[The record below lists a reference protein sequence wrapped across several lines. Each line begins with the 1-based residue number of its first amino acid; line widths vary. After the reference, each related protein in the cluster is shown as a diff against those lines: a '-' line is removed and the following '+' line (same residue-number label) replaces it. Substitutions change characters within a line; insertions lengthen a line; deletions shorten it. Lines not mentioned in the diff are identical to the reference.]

1 MFTPPLII
9 LSPRENAP
17 YVFLYAPCPAQ
28 NPPVMFGHVAVR
40 TFPNIT
46 GYMKVGTWG
55 GGIGAFYATKEIFQA
70 AHVDEDV
77 PLVKFDASRVSQ
89 IYSEVSTVQP
99 RAIQTLIII
108 KV

>member
-1 MFTPPLII
+1 
-9 LSPRENAP
+9 
-17 YVFLYAPCPAQ
+17 
-28 NPPVMFGHVAVR
+28 
-40 TFPNIT
+40 
-46 GYMKVGTWG
+46 MKVGTWG

-70 AHVDEDV
+70 SHVDEDV

-99 RAIQTLIII
+99 RAIQVLIII

>member
-1 MFTPPLII
+1 
-9 LSPRENAP
+9 
-17 YVFLYAPCPAQ
+17 
-28 NPPVMFGHVAVR
+28 
-40 TFPNIT
+40 
-46 GYMKVGTWG
+46 MKVGTWG

-108 KV
+108 KVWKAGGCRVSPEYIELDFFRENENQTPFVL